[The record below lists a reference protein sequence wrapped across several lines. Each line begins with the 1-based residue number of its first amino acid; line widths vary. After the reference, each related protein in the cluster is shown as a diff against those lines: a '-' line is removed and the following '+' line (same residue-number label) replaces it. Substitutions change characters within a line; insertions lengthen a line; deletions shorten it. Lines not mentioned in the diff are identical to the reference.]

1 MLLKVELKCRKD
13 KNRPWSKSPSSCM
26 EVDRIVKKDICPINM
41 CFPEAETPFH
51 GSLHSY
57 KARMF
62 EQSSHPLKAKR
73 YLKAV
78 TRVQYAPSPG
88 YKMSILRLRLT
99 IISCTESIV
108 FFSRSVSVAL
118 V

>member
-1 MLLKVELKCRKD
+1 MPNKHEFCPE
-13 KNRPWSKSPSSCM
+13 NRNSKPW
-26 EVDRIVKKDICPINM
+26 VV
-41 CFPEAETPFH
+41 T
-51 GSLHSY
+51 SY
-57 KARMF
+57 KARML
-62 EQSSHPLKAKR
+62 SRAATHPEAVTQKR
-73 YLKAV
+73 YL
-78 TRVQYAPSPG
+78 RPSLVCMRFLAGG